1 MKSKVLIGITKN
13 LRFAIAD
20 TTSIGKLA
28 LKEILED
35 TFLAK
40 TELDLITVSALL
52 SGNVKGEN
60 TKYSIVVKGDKILGN
75 AKVRNSSDGRIMSSS
90 YFSQEHLTELL
101 DSIKSNDAK
110 KFSEL
115 YSIGE
120 GVVYFEAD
128 YGLKYPY
135 VTEIE
140 LNKNDTVSTIVTDY
154 YEKSEQIPTIIE
166 VSIKED
172 EDKKTIKKMGGI
184 LVQLMP
190 NGDKKIFDKIAKK
203 INMLHDT
210 ATILSNNFTLEQI
223 AKLIFEN
230 VDKRV
235 KREFIE
241 EYKILKTI
249 ELEYTC
255 DCTREKFQD
264 LLIRATSKEE
274 LINILKEDG
283 KIEAVCSF
291 CNKPY
296 IFLDEKEI
304 YQTVN

>member
-1 MKSKVLIGITKN
+1 
-13 LRFAIAD
+13 
-20 TTSIGKLA
+20 
-28 LKEILED
+28 
-35 TFLAK
+35 
-40 TELDLITVSALL
+40 
-52 SGNVKGEN
+52 
-60 TKYSIVVKGDKILGN
+60 
-75 AKVRNSSDGRIMSSS
+75 
-90 YFSQEHLTELL
+90 
-101 DSIKSNDAK
+101 
-110 KFSEL
+110 
-115 YSIGE
+115 
-120 GVVYFEAD
+120 
-128 YGLKYPY
+128 
-135 VTEIE
+135 
-140 LNKNDTVSTIVTDY
+140 
-154 YEKSEQIPTIIE
+154 
-166 VSIKED
+166 
-172 EDKKTIKKMGGI
+172 MGGI
-184 LVQLMP
+184 IVQLMP
-190 NGDKKIFDKIAKK
+190 NGDKKIFDKIEKK

-235 KREFIE
+235 KKEFIE

-264 LLIRATSKEE
+264 LLISATSKEE

-291 CNKPY
+291 CNKPH

>member
-1 MKSKVLIGITKN
+1 MTTYQTPIT
-13 LRFAIAD
+13 
-20 TTSIGKLA
+20 
-28 LKEILED
+28 
-35 TFLAK
+35 
-40 TELDLITVSALL
+40 
-52 SGNVKGEN
+52 
-60 TKYSIVVKGDKILGN
+60 
-75 AKVRNSSDGRIMSSS
+75 
-90 YFSQEHLTELL
+90 
-101 DSIKSNDAK
+101 
-110 KFSEL
+110 
-115 YSIGE
+115 
-120 GVVYFEAD
+120 
-128 YGLKYPY
+128 
-135 VTEIE
+135 
-140 LNKNDTVSTIVTDY
+140 
-154 YEKSEQIPTIIE
+154 
-166 VSIKED
+166 
-172 EDKKTIKKMGGI
+172 
-184 LVQLMP
+184 